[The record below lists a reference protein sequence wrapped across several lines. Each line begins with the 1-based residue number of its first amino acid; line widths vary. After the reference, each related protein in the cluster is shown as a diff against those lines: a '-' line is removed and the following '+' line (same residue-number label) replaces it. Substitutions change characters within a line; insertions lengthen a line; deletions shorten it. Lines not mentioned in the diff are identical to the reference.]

1 MIRQKF
7 QGNCIKIQAHYECR
21 RHDTPAK
28 PRVQWGQSPKW
39 NPGYT
44 RTKSNIELRRSGTIT
59 RAFALR
65 LGSAAPTGLKNM
77 YQYLTQGLRPGL
89 CKSIALTGLLYVFP
103 ITLLFWYA
111 CPAKVPYRII
121 ISILEK
127 AFVWVRKP
135 NGVGKTKCSS
145 SWIKWKLQLKSV
157 QTSAVVCTDYTCSLH
172 RLRRGFENRK
182 RIGYFAFAVL
192 DVFSIEPYDI
202 IVVYW

>member
-1 MIRQKF
+1 MRPLHNTVKVPGQLH
-7 QGNCIKIQAHYECR
+7 QNSGAYECR

-65 LGSAAPTGLKNM
+65 LGSAAPTGLKKYVSIPN
-77 YQYLTQGLRPGL
+77 PGL
-89 CKSIALTGLLYVFP
+89 CRSIALTGLLYVFP

-127 AFVWVRKP
+127 AFVWARKP
-135 NGVGKTKCSS
+135 NEIGKIKYSF
-145 SWIKWKLQLKSV
+145 SWIKWRLQL
-157 QTSAVVCTDYTCSLH
+157 
-172 RLRRGFENRK
+172 
-182 RIGYFAFAVL
+182 
-192 DVFSIEPYDI
+192 
-202 IVVYW
+202 